1 MGDHALQHFL
11 MTASL
16 GEIRNRMQQLHAG
29 KKPSRC
35 GMYNEETRELGA
47 CSQCVDFMRTLVK
60 ASKKRAKLKSLY
72 RFSGTISG
80 ELTKSGRWL

>member
-1 MGDHALQHFL
+1 MDDNALQRFL

-16 GEIRNRMQQLHAG
+16 GEIRNRMHELHSG

-47 CSQCVDFMRTLVK
+47 CTQCVDFMRALVK
-60 ASKKRAKLKSLY
+60 VSKKRVKLKSIY
-72 RFSGTISG
+72 RFSGTMSG